1 MFGLRFQNIG
11 NSLNFDLA
19 LLADVGKVVG
29 SGSWILAVAKK
40 KKTKDSF
47 VCLILV
53 QCVSH

>member
-40 KKTKDSF
+40 KKKRKIP
-47 VCLILV
+47 L
-53 QCVSH
+53 CVSS

>member
-40 KKTKDSF
+40 KTKDSF